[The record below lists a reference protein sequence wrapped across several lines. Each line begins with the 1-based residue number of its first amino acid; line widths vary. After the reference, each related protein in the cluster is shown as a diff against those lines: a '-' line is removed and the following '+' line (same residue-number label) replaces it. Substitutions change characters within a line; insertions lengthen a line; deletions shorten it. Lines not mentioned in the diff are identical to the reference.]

1 MTLPSPQQLTE
12 ELRSKCTCSQAQAA
26 DCHLRSSGIIIVDQL
41 SRIVFADHEAIDVL
55 RGPAEEWNAD
65 DDTPLSLRD
74 SSYSGHLHDYWRFIE
89 YFTVSD
95 TMTDG
100 NDSEVS
106 HHYLV
111 VERTEDKVVSW
122 MQACVHYSPA
132 EDGRELYVWSVR
144 DISGP
149 TRCLEMSRLTTA
161 DDYTLSLEDDG
172 FPHTPL
178 LTQAPTDC
186 HPTQLRAR
194 DELAELLEMAAASEC
209 FSVLHL
215 TGFGAVDSVFPRRML
230 GWGETDILDRSF
242 IGLLSPD
249 DRIFFCRALR
259 RCHHDGIPQRLILKV
274 ASALAGDVGG
284 DAHLPEAHIYADCDV
299 TVLMPEAVQQ
309 PVLVVRANDP
319 AVLAPLSLCMLR
331 AGATAA
337 TTTRCRR
344 RQVVHRVKLDE
355 AMPPTITADTLL
367 ANIAS
372 VPPHS
377 SPPSPSLS
385 ATFTEDS
392 LPEIASPTA
401 ASSHVLAGKGHD
413 DVPEITAWPPG
424 LARAG
429 RRASICMG
437 LGPASETDT
446 LSRTS
451 TCTNASVDVAPQ
463 TTDPSK
469 QQMASTTLS
478 IHMSDI
484 FAYTPSKP
492 PALAAASTLC
502 EHSPSVVDG
511 TFASIF
517 ERINIGAYQ
526 PSF

>member
-26 DCHLRSSGIIIVDQL
+26 DCHLRSSGVIIVDQL

-55 RGPAEEWNAD
+55 RGPAEEWNAN
-65 DDTPLSLRD
+65 DDTPVSLRD
-74 SSYSGHLHDYWRFIE
+74 NSYSGHLHDYWRFIE
-89 YFTVSD
+89 RFTVSD
-95 TMTDG
+95 NTTDG
-100 NDSEVS
+100 SDSEVS

-122 MQACVHYSPA
+122 MQVCVHYSPA

-172 FPHTPL
+172 FPHTSL

-194 DELAELLEMAAASEC
+194 EELARLLEIAAVSER

-215 TGFGAVDSVFPRRML
+215 TGFGAVDAVFPRRML
-230 GWGETDILDRSF
+230 GWGETDLLDRSF

-274 ASALAGDVGG
+274 ASALAGGN
-284 DAHLPEAHIYADCDV
+284 AHLAEAHTYADCDV

-319 AVLAPLSLCMLR
+319 AALKPLSLCMLR
-331 AGATAA
+331 AGATVA
-337 TTTRCRR
+337 TATR
-344 RQVVHRVKLDE
+344 RQVVRREKLDE
-355 AMPPTITADTLL
+355 AMPPTSAVDTLQ

-372 VPPHS
+372 VSPHS
-377 SPPSPSLS
+377 SLPSPSLS
-385 ATFTEDS
+385 ATFTDDS

-401 ASSHVLAGKGHD
+401 AISHVVAGKGHD
-413 DVPEITAWPPG
+413 GVPEITEWPPG

-429 RRASICMG
+429 RRASICMA
-437 LGPASETDT
+437 PRPTSETDT

-451 TCTNASVDVAPQ
+451 TCTNASIDVAPQ
-463 TTDPSK
+463 MTDPSK
-469 QQMASTTLS
+469 QQMTATTLS

-484 FAYTPSKP
+484 FTYSPSKP
-492 PALAAASTLC
+492 PTLTATSTLY
-502 EHSPSVVDG
+502 EHNPNVVDG
-511 TFASIF
+511 TVASIF
-517 ERINIGAYQ
+517 ERINIGAYHS
-526 PSF
+526 PF